1 MQNAD
6 IIQNYIMRDMS
17 EGVLAIGFD
26 GIISYMN
33 PSAAQILGRSDEE
46 LTGRPFAA
54 SFFEFEQNDAFNQM
68 ILEAVYDRSSTH
80 EGIVDYF
87 TGAESRQ
94 LHVTTSFLKN
104 GEQPVGIV
112 CVIDDVTELS
122 ELRDAL
128 TAMEKIREMNGKL
141 ELRNQLLSET
151 FGRFLS
157 DEIVRQLLETPD
169 GLMLGGKKRVLTVMM
184 SDLRG
189 FTAMSE
195 RMEPQKLLDMLNHY
209 LGEMTQII
217 QRRSGTIIEFIGDG
231 IMAIF
236 GAPAPSECHAE
247 QAVAAAVEMEA
258 RMEQINA
265 WNAERGYPELQM
277 GIGIHTGEVIVGNIG
292 SEKRTKYGVVGSNVN
307 LTGRIESYT
316 VGGQILISPQT
327 REAVNAALTVAGEQ
341 TVLPKGMDS
350 PMILSHVVGIGELT
364 CVQKE
369 KPLHTLQT
377 PLRVPYFRIREKHVQ
392 AQPDTGHITA
402 LSETGA
408 LLQTPQPLERY
419 ENLQLDIGGKLFAKV
434 ISADGQEVKLRFT
447 SLPESFAAWYA
458 AAVGTEAH

>member
-1 MQNAD
+1 MQNTD

-26 GIISYMN
+26 GIIGYVN
-33 PSAAQILGRSDEE
+33 PSAARILSRSCEE
-46 LTGRPFAA
+46 LTGRLFAA

-68 ILEAVYDRSSTH
+68 ILEAVYDRESTH
-80 EGIVDYF
+80 EGIVDYY
-87 TGAESRQ
+87 TGTETRQ

-112 CVIDDVTELS
+112 CVINDVTELS

-128 TAMEKIREMNGKL
+128 KAMKKIREMNGKL

-195 RMEPQKLLDMLNHY
+195 RMDPQKLLDMLNHY

-217 QRRSGTIIEFIGDG
+217 QAHSGTIIEFIGDG

-236 GAPAPSECHAE
+236 GAPAPVEHHAV

-258 RMEQINA
+258 KMAEVNA
-265 WNAERGYPELQM
+265 WNAERGYPALEM

-327 REAVNAALTVAGEQ
+327 REAIGGELTVAGEQ
-341 TVLPKGMDS
+341 SVLPKGMDD
-350 PMILSHVVGIGELT
+350 PMTLSHIVGIGRLSCMQEE
-364 CVQKE
+364 Q
-369 KPLHTLQT
+369 PLLPLQM
-377 PLRVPYFRIREKHVQ
+377 PISVPYFRIREKHVQ
-392 AQPDTGHITA
+392 AQPDTGRITA

-408 LLQTPQPLERY
+408 MLQTSQALERF
-419 ENLQLDIGGKLFAKV
+419 ENLQMDIGGKLFAKV
-434 ISADGQEVKLRFT
+434 LSVNGQEAHLCFT

-458 AAVGTEAH
+458 AVVGLK